1 VFLLKK
7 VKKTKKPIKNQKKA
21 DKVQTTPP
29 EKPSPELNKSD
40 NPKQTYEDLLA
51 KLGDRAARFV
61 QEYLVDLIKE
71 KAAQRAGYSQKSA
84 RQQASYLMK
93 NTTVLAAIRE
103 GKKLIASRAM
113 VNQDEVLKELA
124 LIGFADMA
132 DFIKVD
138 EGGGVCAIPLEQL
151 KSGASRII
159 KKIKE
164 KRIIKSCQGSKDKPS
179 EDMILESTY
188 EFELHDKVK
197 SLLGILDRVKPG
209 ADDPDELIVT
219 HQLANMPPDF
229 KSIEEWEKGYRLM
242 EKKAKERKD

>member
-1 VFLLKK
+1 VEKK
-7 VKKTKKPIKNQKKA
+7 KKGKNSKKSTKKATKPIQNATKETPVKA
-21 DKVQTTPP
+21 VEPVI
-29 EKPSPELNKSD
+29 D
-40 NPKQTYEDLLA
+40 NNIKQSYDELLA
-51 KLGDRAARFV
+51 ALPDKYARFV
-61 QEYLVDLIKE
+61 QEYLIDLNKE
-71 KAAQRAGYSQKSA
+71 KAAERVGYAKGSA
-84 RQQASYLMK
+84 RSTVSRMLR
-93 NTTVLAAIRE
+93 NTTVVAAINE

-138 EGGGVCAIPLEQL
+138 EGGAVYAIPLEQL

-164 KRIIKSCQGSKDKPS
+164 KRTIKSCQGSKDKPS

-209 ADDPDELIVT
+209 ADDPQKIDVT
-219 HQLANMPPDF
+219 HTLTNMPPEF
-229 KSIEEWEKGYRLM
+229 KTIKEWEEAYKNM
-242 EKKAKERKD
+242 TKKEKESR